1 VSSSRSAR
9 GHDLRAHRRREA
21 HVGQRAGWLR
31 AAVLGANDGVVSTAS
46 LMVGVAAAESSRTS
60 VLVAGIAG
68 LTAGALSMAAGE
80 YVSVSSQRDLEE
92 AELELEAVE
101 LAFMPDAELDELTAM
116 YERRGLDRDLARQVA
131 EALTAHDAL
140 ETHAREELGIDPGSL
155 AQPVQASAVSALS
168 FTVGSLLPILVVAV
182 ASRSLR
188 VPLTIVAA
196 LVGLVLLGVTGA
208 RLGGASVPRAAARVL
223 VGGALALGISLGV
236 GHLVGAAI

>member
-1 VSSSRSAR
+1 VSPSRSR
-9 GHDLRAHRRREA
+9 PDLRAHRRREA
-21 HVGQRAGWLR
+21 HLGQRAAWLR

-46 LMVGVAAAESSRTS
+46 LVVGVAAAESSRTS

-92 AELELEAVE
+92 SELELEAVE
-101 LAFMPDAELDELTAM
+101 LAFMPDAELEELTVM
-116 YERRGLDRDLARQVA
+116 YQRRGLDRDLARQVA

-155 AQPVQASAVSALS
+155 ARPVQASVASAVA
-168 FTVGSLLPILVVAV
+168 FTIGSLLPILVVAA

-196 LVGLVLLGVTGA
+196 LLGLLALGVAGA
-208 RLGGASVPRAAARVL
+208 RLGGAPVQRGAARVL
-223 VGGALALGISLGV
+223 VGGAVALAISLGV
-236 GHLVGAAI
+236 GHLVGAAL